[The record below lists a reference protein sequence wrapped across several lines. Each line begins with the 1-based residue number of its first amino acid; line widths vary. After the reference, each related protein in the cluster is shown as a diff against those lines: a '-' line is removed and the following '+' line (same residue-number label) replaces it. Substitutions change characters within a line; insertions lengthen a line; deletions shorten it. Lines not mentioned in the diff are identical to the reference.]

1 MERTGAKQARIPHG
15 VADLFFKEAAATTSL
30 ELILHDLFLCWG
42 YNRIIPPT
50 FEYYDTLVTQ
60 ASPQLQE
67 EMFRFF
73 DREGQ
78 LLALRPDMTVPTARI
93 VGGKLYDQ
101 PMPLRFYYI
110 GHVFRYEEPQA
121 GKQREFTQAGI
132 ELIGADTA
140 AADAEVLALT
150 IDTLHKMGLNDF
162 QINLGQI
169 GFLAAILSEGKLA
182 NGELRSLEQAIDR
195 RNDRELQRALADYG
209 VHDAAARALR
219 AIPHLCGDRQ
229 ILTEAMS
236 LAFND
241 GAKAALERLDEVYSI
256 LVRNGVAQHVI
267 LDLGEIRNMAY
278 YTGIVYRGYLSGLGF
293 PVCGGGRY
301 DGLLANFGTNLP
313 AVGFAISLER
323 AMSVT
328 KLEVSIAP
336 DLLMQ
341 GCPHFECASLAAKAR
356 ALGLYVE
363 VDVLNRSEAELM
375 VYARQRDARRIL
387 VCAQSPIYK
396 LVEGD
401 QERWLTLEQ
410 VAEEMTS
417 WKR

>member
-1 MERTGAKQARIPHG
+1 METTGVRKARIPHG
-15 VADLFFKEAAATTSL
+15 VADLFYEEAAAITSL
-30 ELILHDLFLCWG
+30 ERILHDLFLGWG

-150 IDTLHKMGLNDF
+150 IDTLHKMGLSEF

-182 NGELRSLEQAIDR
+182 NGELRRLEQAIDR
-195 RNDRELQRALADYG
+195 RNDRELQRVLVEYG
-209 VHDAAARALR
+209 VPDATARILR
-219 AIPHLCGDRQ
+219 AIPRLCGDRQ
-229 ILTEAMS
+229 ILAEARS
-236 LAFND
+236 FAIND
-241 GAKAALERLDEVYSI
+241 GAKAALERLDEVYAI
-256 LVRNGVAQHVI
+256 LERNRVAQHVI

-301 DGLLANFGTNLP
+301 DGLLAHFGDNLP

-328 KLEVSIAP
+328 KLQVSIAP
-336 DLLMQ
+336 DLLLQ
-341 GCPHFECASLAAKAR
+341 SCRHTECASLVAKAR
-356 ALGLYVE
+356 ELGLYVE
-363 VDVLNRSEAELM
+363 VDVLNRPVLGLM
-375 VYARQRDARRIL
+375 EYGRQRKAGHIL
-387 VCAQSPIYK
+387 VCTQAPEYR
-396 LVEGD
+396 LVEGV
-401 QERWLTLEQ
+401 QERRMTLEQ
-410 VAEEMTS
+410 LAEEMTS

>member
-15 VADLFFKEAAATTSL
+15 VADLFLGEAAAITGL
-30 ELILHDLFLCWG
+30 ERILHELFLGWG

-50 FEYYDTLVTQ
+50 FEYYDTLVTE

-101 PMPLRFYYI
+101 PMPLRLYYI

-150 IDTLHKMGLNDF
+150 IDTLHKMGLNEF

-169 GFLAAILSEGKLA
+169 GFLAALLAEGNLA
-182 NGELRSLEQAIDR
+182 NGELRRLEQAIDR
-195 RNDRELQRALADYG
+195 RNDRELQRVLGEYG
-209 VHDAAARALR
+209 IPDATAKALR
-219 AIPHLCGDRQ
+219 AIPHLCGDRL
-229 ILTEAMS
+229 ILAEAKV
-236 LAFND
+236 LAVN
-241 GAKAALERLDEVYSI
+241 AAATAALDRLGEVYAI
-256 LVRNGVAQHVI
+256 LERTGLAQHVI

-278 YTGIVYRGYLSGLGF
+278 YTGIAFRGYLSGLGF

-301 DGLLANFGTNLP
+301 DGLLANFGSSLP

-323 AMSVT
+323 ALSVT
-328 KLEVSIAP
+328 RQQVSIAP
-336 DLLMQ
+336 DLLMPCCQ
-341 GCPHFECASLAAKAR
+341 HLECANLAARAR

-363 VDVLNRSEAELM
+363 VDVLKRSDIDLALHG
-375 VYARQRDARRIL
+375 RQRQARHIL
-387 VCAQSPIYK
+387 FCTKLPPYR
-396 LVEGD
+396 LVEGN
-401 QERWLTLEQ
+401 QERYLTLEQ
-410 VAEEMTS
+410 VAKEMTS
-417 WKR
+417 WER

>member
-1 MERTGAKQARIPHG
+1 MEATNAKKARIPHG
-15 VADLFFKEAAATTSL
+15 VADLFFEEAAAITSL
-30 ELILHDLFLCWG
+30 ERILHDLFLGWG
-42 YNRIIPPT
+42 YSRIIPPT

-60 ASPQLQE
+60 ASAQLQE

-110 GHVFRYEEPQA
+110 GHVFRYAEPQA

-150 IDTLHKMGLNDF
+150 IDTLHKMGLNEF

-182 NGELRSLEQAIDR
+182 NGELRGLEQAIDR
-195 RNDRELQRALADYG
+195 RNDRELQRVLLEFG
-209 VHDAAARALR
+209 VPDTTARALR

-229 ILTEAMS
+229 ILAEARS
-236 LAFND
+236 FAIND
-241 GAKAALERLDEVYSI
+241 GAKATLERLDEVYTI
-256 LVRNGVAQHVI
+256 LERNGVAHHVI

-328 KLEVSIAP
+328 KMQLSIAP
-336 DLLMQ
+336 DLLMRN
-341 GCPHFECASLAAKAR
+341 CSHTECATLARKAR
-356 ALGLYVE
+356 ALGLHVE
-363 VDVLNRSEAELM
+363 VDVLTRSEADLM
-375 VYARQRDARRIL
+375 VYGRQRNARRIL
-387 VCAQSPIYK
+387 SCAQSPEYR
-396 LVEGD
+396 LVYGD
-401 QERWLTLEQ
+401 QERRLTLEQ
-410 VAEEMTS
+410 LVEEMTL

>member
-1 MERTGAKQARIPHG
+1 MERMGAKQARIPHG
-15 VADLFFKEAAATTSL
+15 VADLFSEEAAAITSL
-30 ELILHDLFLCWG
+30 ERILHDLFLGWG

-50 FEYYDTLVTQ
+50 FEYYDSLVTQ

-110 GHVFRYEEPQA
+110 GHVFRYAEPQA

-150 IDTLHKMGLNDF
+150 IDTLHKMGLNEF

-169 GFLAAILSEGKLA
+169 GFLAAILSDGKLA

-195 RNDRELQRALADYG
+195 RNDRELQRVLVDYG
-209 VHDAAARALR
+209 IPDETARVLR

-229 ILTEAMS
+229 VVAEARS
-236 LAFND
+236 FALND
-241 GAKAALERLDEVYSI
+241 GAKAALERLDEVYTI
-256 LVRNGVAQHVI
+256 LERNGVAQHVI

-301 DGLLANFGTNLP
+301 DGLLANFGANLP

-328 KLEVSIAP
+328 KMQESIAP
-336 DLLMQ
+336 DLFMQ
-341 GCPHFECASLAAKAR
+341 NCSHAKCASLARRAR
-356 ALGLYVE
+356 ALGLHVE
-363 VDVLNRSEAELM
+363 VDVLNRTENDLM
-375 VYARQRDARRIL
+375 VYGRQRNARRIL
-387 VCAQSPIYK
+387 SCVQSPEYI
-396 LVEGD
+396 LIVD
-401 QERWLTLEQ
+401 DRERRLTLEQ
-410 VAEEMTS
+410 LSEEMTS

>member
-1 MERTGAKQARIPHG
+1 MERMGAKQARIPHG
-15 VADLFFKEAAATTSL
+15 VADLFSEEAAAITSL
-30 ELILHDLFLCWG
+30 ERILHDLFLGWG

-150 IDTLHKMGLNDF
+150 IDTLHTMGLNEF

-169 GFLAAILSEGKLA
+169 GFLASILSEGKLT

-195 RNDRELQRALADYG
+195 RNDRELQRVLVDYG
-209 VHDAAARALR
+209 IPDETARALR

-229 ILTEAMS
+229 VVAEARS
-236 LAFND
+236 FALND
-241 GAKAALERLDEVYSI
+241 GAKAALERLDEVYTI
-256 LVRNGVAQHVI
+256 LQRNGVAQHVI

-301 DGLLANFGTNLP
+301 NGLLANFGSNLP

-328 KLEVSIAP
+328 KMQESIAP
-336 DLLMQ
+336 DLFMQ
-341 GCPHFECASLAAKAR
+341 NCSHTECAALARRAR
-356 ALGLYVE
+356 ALGLHVE
-363 VDVLNRSEAELM
+363 VDVLNRAEKDLM
-375 VYARQRDARRIL
+375 VYGRQRNARRIL
-387 VCAQSPIYK
+387 SCAQSPEYI
-396 LVEGD
+396 LIADD
-401 QERWLTLEQ
+401 QEHRLTLEQ
-410 VAEEMTS
+410 LSEEMIS